1 MCGVTFLALAHV
13 RRTNTT
19 MQAVSLALLL
29 KIVNEGGIEWKKK
42 LSSWKNITNFFIQS
56 LLRGIFFF
64 FGKIDFSFD
73 DFWSNFLFLLG
84 PICRFRTN
92 YVILQENF

>member
-1 MCGVTFLALAHV
+1 MGKKTF
-13 RRTNTT
+13 
-19 MQAVSLALLL
+19 
-29 KIVNEGGIEWKKK
+29 K
-42 LSSWKNITNFFIQS
+42 LEKYYKLFYTITFTWD
-56 LLRGIFFF
+56 FFF

>member
-56 LLRGIFFF
+56 LLRGIFSSSEKSTFLSMI
-64 FGKIDFSFD
+64 FGQIFSFCSGQYAV
-73 DFWSNFLFLLG
+73 FAQ
-84 PICRFRTN
+84 TT
-92 YVILQENF
+92 